1 MGETEGLICLI
12 IYAVIFAA
20 FMAAKRKASVEDEE
34 EIETGFD
41 SAYLAKEVEGLAK
54 KMRELEQL
62 DEMIIDLR
70 LCKPAEVQ
78 RAFRMEWMS
87 AAGKNHE
94 FEFMADGEN
103 ASTEYLLELATAER
117 EELNAE
123 ILQRVYD
130 LYMRACELDFR
141 GSGEDE

>member
-20 FMAAKRKASVEDEE
+20 FMAAKKKASVEEE
-34 EIETGFD
+34 EPETGFD
-41 SAYLAKEVEGLAK
+41 SADLAKEVEAIAK

-78 RAFRMEWMS
+78 RAFRMEWMG
-87 AAGKNHE
+87 AAGKNHS
-94 FEFMADGEN
+94 FDFMADGEN
-103 ASTEYLLELATAER
+103 ASTEYLLELAIAQR
-117 EELNAE
+117 EELNAD
-123 ILQRVYD
+123 IKARIFD
-130 LYMRACELDFR
+130 LYAKACELDYQ
-141 GSGEDE
+141 GSDES

>member
-20 FMAAKRKASVEDEE
+20 FMAAKRKAIAEDEE
-34 EIETGFD
+34 EIEPGFD
-41 SAYLAKEVEGLAK
+41 SADLAKEVEAIAK

-78 RAFRMEWMS
+78 RAFRMEWMG
-87 AAGKNHE
+87 AAGKSHS
-94 FEFMADGEN
+94 FDFMADGEN
-103 ASTEYLLELATAER
+103 ASTEYLLELAIAQR
-117 EELNAE
+117 EELNAD
-123 ILQRVYD
+123 IKARIFD
-130 LYMRACELDFR
+130 LYAKACELDYQ
-141 GSGEDE
+141 GSDES

>member
-12 IYAVIFAA
+12 IYAVIFAT
-20 FMAAKRKASVEDEE
+20 FMAAKRKASAEDEE

-41 SAYLAKEVEGLAK
+41 SADLAKEVEGIAK

-78 RAFRMEWMS
+78 RAFRMEWMG
-87 AAGKNHE
+87 AAGKNHS
-94 FEFMADGEN
+94 FDFMADGEN
-103 ASTEYLLELATAER
+103 ASTEYLLELAIAQR
-117 EELNAE
+117 EELNAD
-123 ILQRVYD
+123 IKARIFD
-130 LYMRACELDFR
+130 LYAKACELDYR
-141 GSGEDE
+141 GSDES

>member
-20 FMAAKRKASVEDEE
+20 FMAAKKKASAEDEE
-34 EIETGFD
+34 EIEPGFD
-41 SAYLAKEVEGLAK
+41 SADLAKEVEGIAK

-78 RAFRMEWMS
+78 RAFRMEWMGT
-87 AAGKNHE
+87 AGKNHS
-94 FEFMADGEN
+94 FDFMADGSN
-103 ASTEYLLELATAER
+103 LSTQHLLELAIAQR
-117 EELNAE
+117 EELNAD
-123 ILQRVYD
+123 IKARIFD
-130 LYMRACELDFR
+130 LYAKACELDYQ
-141 GSGEDE
+141 GSDES